1 MNLPYED
8 KTSTVSMFPFALISM
23 LAGVSGFFIYK
34 IMFSARGIDVFTF
47 GLWVTVS
54 MFCLFFLTKFV
65 YLNVRVERKNLVV
78 TWGIFGESIPVSEIY
93 KLKIKSAG
101 LMDFFASFLS
111 LGITKNHKEFVNR
124 SGRGVEVKVRGGKSY
139 FISTD
144 RPEELVSIIQKAR
157 AL

>member
-23 LAGVSGFFIYK
+23 LTGVSGFFIYK
-34 IMFSARGIDVFTF
+34 IMFSARGIDLYTF
-47 GLWVTVS
+47 GLWVAVS

-78 TWGIFGESIPVSEIY
+78 TWGIFGESIPVSDIY

-101 LMDFFASFLS
+101 LMNFFASFLS
-111 LGITKNHKEFVNR
+111 LGVTKNHKKFINR
-124 SGRGVEVKVRGGKSY
+124 SGMGVEVKVRGGKSY

>member
-8 KTSTVSMFPFALISM
+8 KTSTVTIFPFALISV
-23 LAGVSGFFIYK
+23 LSAVSGLFIYK
-34 IMFSARGIDVFTF
+34 IMFSARGVDLITF
-47 GLWVTVS
+47 ALWLSVS
-54 MFCLFFLTKFV
+54 AVCLFLLTKFV

-78 TWGIFGESIPVSEIY
+78 SWGIFGQSIPVSEIY
-93 KLKIKSAG
+93 RIKIKSVG
-101 LMDFFASFLS
+101 LVEFFASVLAMVS
-111 LGITKNHKEFVNR
+111 SRNPKEFVNR
-124 SGRGVEVKVRGGKSY
+124 RGMGIELKVKGGKSY